1 MNAAIDGDGPR
12 TRPLDA
18 TRARGRYLKKRSGF
32 KAGRLYQLRSG
43 EFMPY
48 PEMMI
53 YGMREELARL
63 GIEETK
69 TTEAVKEAVKNT
81 DGTLMVVVNSVC
93 GCAAG
98 GVRPG
103 IAMALEQSPVKPD
116 RSITVFAGADI
127 DATETAREYFSGY
140 APSSPSIGFLK
151 NGKLVQMFERRDL
164 EGRPPFVI
172 AETLAQAFS
181 AHCGKAESANS

>member
-1 MNAAIDGDGPR
+1 
-12 TRPLDA
+12 
-18 TRARGRYLKKRSGF
+18 
-32 KAGRLYQLRSG
+32 
-43 EFMPY
+43 MPY

-53 YGMREELARL
+53 QGMRAELSQL
-63 GIEETK
+63 GIEEAK
-69 TTEAVKEAVKNT
+69 TSDAVKEAVSGT

-103 IAMALEQSPVKPD
+103 IKMALENSDVKPD

-127 DATETAREYFSGY
+127 DATDTAREFFTGY
-140 APSSPSIGFLK
+140 PSSSPSIGIIK
-151 NGKLVQMFERRDL
+151 NGKLVQMFERKDL

-172 AETLAQAFS
+172 AEAL
-181 AHCGKAESANS
+181 ANSFAEHCSKADTAKN